1 MPLINRSQRNTT
13 RAAGWSRR
21 LAAPVGLAV
30 AMALTPLAADALEL
44 RGSTYFASP
53 PWKAEWLTF
62 SSNVGQGN
70 VDHFLTIALPD
81 RAGVGLGE
89 LGFSQI
95 RGVDTDF
102 LSRIN
107 QVRAFVGRPR
117 REGAPIPV
125 RAAFEAGS
133 GQWRVLFLE
142 PVPPGTT
149 VTVVLRAWRNP
160 WWSDTYLF
168 QVQAWPAGPNPI
180 ATPVGVA
187 TLRIYD
193 PFDWH

>member
-1 MPLINRSQRNTT
+1 MHGSGRDAMIQTLCRPV
-13 RAAGWSRR
+13 RALALGALLS
-21 LAAPVGLAV
+21 LSAAPA
-30 AMALTPLAADALEL
+30 PALEL

-53 PWKAEWLTF
+53 PWKAEWLTYT
-62 SSNVGQGN
+62 SNVGQGN
-70 VDHFLTIALPD
+70 AEHYITIALPEW
-81 RAGVGLGE
+81 AGVGLGE
-89 LGFSQI
+89 IGISQI

-102 LSRIN
+102 LSRVN

-117 REGAPIPV
+117 REGKPMLV

-142 PVPPGTT
+142 PAPPGST
-149 VTVVLRAWRNP
+149 VTVALRAWRNP

-168 QVQAWPAGPNPI
+168 QVVAWPAGPDPMPS
-180 ATPVGVA
+180 PVGVA

-193 PFDWH
+193 PFDWR

>member
-1 MPLINRSQRNTT
+1 M
-13 RAAGWSRR
+13 
-21 LAAPVGLAV
+21 APSVGLAV
-30 AMALTPLAADALEL
+30 ALALTPLAAPCLEL

-53 PWKAEWLTF
+53 PWKAEWLTY

-70 VDHFLTIALPD
+70 VDHYLTIALPE

-107 QVRAFVGRPR
+107 RVRAFVGRPR
-117 REGAPIPV
+117 REGVPIPV
-125 RAAFEAGS
+125 QAAFDADS
-133 GQWRVLFLE
+133 GQWRVLFSE

-149 VTVVLRAWRNP
+149 ITVVLRAWRNP

-168 QVQAWPAGPNPI
+168 QVQAWPAGPNPV
-180 ATPVGVA
+180 ASPVGVA

-193 PFDWH
+193 PFDWR